1 MMPSQRFA
9 PAAGSVPLVRRFVAG
24 SLGGLAPDQR
34 EIVLLVVSELATN
47 AVVHSGTEFEV
58 RVDESA
64 GDVRVEVSDGGPGR
78 PGMLSPPPDAPHGRG
93 LRIVNGLAEAWG
105 VTQRPIKPG
114 KTVWFS
120 VAAR

>member
-9 PAAGSVPLVRRFVAG
+9 PAAGSVPQVRRFVAG
-24 SLGGLAPDQR
+24 SLAGLPRDQR

-47 AVVHSGTEFEV
+47 AVLHSGTEFEV

-64 GDVRVEVSDGGPGR
+64 GDVRVEVSDDGPGS
-78 PGMLSPPPDAPHGRG
+78 PVMLSPPSDAPHGRG
-93 LRIVNGLAEAWG
+93 LQIVNGLAGEWG
-105 VTQRPIKPG
+105 VTRRSVVPG

-120 VAAR
+120 VPAG